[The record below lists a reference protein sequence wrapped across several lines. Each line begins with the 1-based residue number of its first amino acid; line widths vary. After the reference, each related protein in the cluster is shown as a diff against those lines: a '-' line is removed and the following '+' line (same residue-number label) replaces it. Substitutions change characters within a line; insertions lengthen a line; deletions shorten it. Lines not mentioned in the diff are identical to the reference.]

1 MDSVQII
8 REMSQETFQ
17 DVVQTSP
24 RKVRETLYARMGIKG
39 KKKKVGLRVHAKAQ
53 DRANQLFD
61 RLQNADSDKEVE
73 LCSELVRNWLYHQR
87 PMLKS
92 ALDFLEVPNDNG
104 LTEQETDFFENLE
117 KEKVSALVQ
126 HLKDNG
132 FAEDHIGTYL
142 KFVDVPH
149 LQDSLSG

>member
-53 DRANQLFD
+53 DRANQLFE

-87 PMLKS
+87 PMLKT

-104 LTEQETDFFENLE
+104 LTEQETDFFESLE
-117 KEKVSALVQ
+117 KEKCLLVQ

-132 FAEDHIGTYL
+132 FAEDHIGHL

-149 LQDSLSG
+149 LQDSL